1 MKLLKGGRL
10 FTVSHGILEYTDILI
25 KDETIFKI
33 EENIIPSSE
42 TEIIDICGKRVY
54 PGLIDC
60 HTHLGL
66 DEEGDWEYKNELNEM
81 GDPIT
86 PQLRAIDG
94 FYPKD
99 RAIKEAVSA
108 GITTVITTTG
118 SIQTISGQ
126 AAAIKLIPDSHVS
139 EMLLDPCVGIKG
151 GLGENPKY
159 FYQKMQKMPT
169 SRMGSAYLIR
179 QILSDTIAYQKGW
192 QPREYGKSFWNQK
205 EKLKVLNLLF
215 DKKIPWRV
223 HAHRDY
229 DILTAL
235 RIAREFDIN
244 VVIEHATEAPLIVD
258 ELINS
263 KAGVVIG
270 PVGFTVS
277 KKTEA
282 DYPILENLNV
292 LVQRGIR
299 FAFCTDHPIISL
311 SHLPQAVAQAIHYGL
326 SEEKALQAITINAA
340 EILGM
345 PDRIGSID
353 IGKDADLIIAD
364 GSIFDFNTSI
374 KMVLVNG
381 NVVVKKKYLSKNI
394 Q

>member
-10 FTVSHGILEYTDILI
+10 FTATHGILENTDILI
-25 KDETIFKI
+25 KKGIILKI
-33 EENIIPSSE
+33 AENIIPSPE
-42 TEIIDICGKRVY
+42 TEIIDVRGKRVY

-66 DEEGDWEYKNELNEM
+66 DEEGDWENKNELNEM

-99 RAIKEAVSA
+99 KAIKEAVRA

-139 EMLLDPCVGIKG
+139 EMLLNPCVGIKS

-169 SRMGSAYLIR
+169 SRMGSAYLMR
-179 QILSDTIAYQKGW
+179 QILCDTIACQNGW
-192 QPREYGKSFWNQK
+192 TPQGNKNSIWNQK
-205 EKLKVLNLLF
+205 DKLKVLNLLL

-235 RIAREFDIN
+235 RIAREFNIN
-244 VVIEHATEAPLIVD
+244 VVIEHATEAPLIAD
-258 ELINS
+258 ELFES
-263 KAGVVIG
+263 RASVVIG

-282 DYPILENLNV
+282 DYPVLENLNV
-292 LVQRGIR
+292 LVEKDIL

-311 SHLPQAVAQAIHYGL
+311 SYLPQAVAQAVYYGL
-326 SEEKALQAITINAA
+326 SEEIALQALTINAA
-340 EILGM
+340 RILGM
-345 PDRIGSID
+345 PDRIGSLD
-353 IGKDADLIIAD
+353 TGKDADLIIAD

-374 KMVLVNG
+374 EMVLVNG
-381 NVVVKKKYLSKNI
+381 KEIL
-394 Q
+394 

>member
-1 MKLLKGGRL
+1 LKLLTGGRL
-10 FTVSHGILEYTDILI
+10 FTVSHGILENTDILI
-25 KDETIFKI
+25 KDKTILKI
-33 EENIIPSSE
+33 GKNISSFSE
-42 TEIIDICGKRVY
+42 TEIINIQGKRVY

-60 HTHLGL
+60 HTHLGI
-66 DEEGDWEYKNELNEM
+66 DEEGDWENKNELNEI
-81 GDPIT
+81 GDPVT

-126 AAAIKLIPDSHVS
+126 AAAVKLIPDSNIS
-139 EMLLDPCVGIKG
+139 DMLLDPCVGIKG

-159 FYQKMQKMPT
+159 YYQKMKKMPT
-169 SRMGSAYLIR
+169 SRMGSAYLMR
-179 QILSDTIAYQKGW
+179 QILNDALAYRKGW
-192 QPREYGKSFWNQK
+192 LPQENGKSFWNQE
-205 EKLKVLNLLF
+205 EKLKVLQLLL
-215 DKKIPWRV
+215 DKKVPWRV

-235 RIAREFDIN
+235 RIAREFDIK

-258 ELINS
+258 ELIKA

-270 PVGFTVS
+270 PVGFSVS

-282 DYPILENLNV
+282 DYPVLENISILEE
-292 LVQRGIR
+292 RGIP

-311 SHLPQAVAQAIHYGL
+311 SYLPQAVSQAIYYGL
-326 SEEKALQAITINAA
+326 SEEKALQALTMNAA
-340 EILGM
+340 AILGL
-345 PDRIGSID
+345 PERIGSLD
-353 IGKDADLIIAD
+353 IGKDADLIITN

-374 KMVLVNG
+374 EMVLVNG
-381 NVVVKKKYLSKNI
+381 KVIVKK
-394 Q
+394 

>member
-1 MKLLKGGRL
+1 
-10 FTVSHGILEYTDILI
+10 
-25 KDETIFKI
+25 
-33 EENIIPSSE
+33 
-42 TEIIDICGKRVY
+42 
-54 PGLIDC
+54 
-60 HTHLGL
+60 
-66 DEEGDWEYKNELNEM
+66 
-81 GDPIT
+81 
-86 PQLRAIDG
+86 
-94 FYPKD
+94 
-99 RAIKEAVSA
+99 
-108 GITTVITTTG
+108 
-118 SIQTISGQ
+118 
-126 AAAIKLIPDSHVS
+126 
-139 EMLLDPCVGIKG
+139 ML
-151 GLGENPKY
+151 
-159 FYQKMQKMPT
+159 
-169 SRMGSAYLIR
+169 
-179 QILSDTIAYQKGW
+179 
-192 QPREYGKSFWNQK
+192 
-205 EKLKVLNLLF
+205 
-215 DKKIPWRV
+215 
-223 HAHRDY
+223 
-229 DILTAL
+229 LTAL